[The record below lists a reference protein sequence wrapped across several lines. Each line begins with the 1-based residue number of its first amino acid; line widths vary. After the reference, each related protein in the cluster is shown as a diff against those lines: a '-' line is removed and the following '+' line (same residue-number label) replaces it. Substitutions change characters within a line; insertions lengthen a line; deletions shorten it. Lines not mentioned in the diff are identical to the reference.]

1 MRQFSL
7 WSWELGVFPS
17 VHPRAIVIP
26 TVVEESFKQ
35 TKKISRLRCTLLEM
49 TIITVIL
56 SLFSFSAN
64 AKILLPQILSSNM
77 VLQRDKPINIWG
89 FAAAGERVTVTF
101 AGQKKE
107 TLTDNNGN
115 WAVVL
120 NPLKT
125 SAQPQSML
133 ISGSNTI
140 KLSNILVGEVWL
152 CSGQSNMEYAMRK
165 LAKIPKPKNE
175 KLGFPANEATQ
186 ANNQQIRIFLV
197 NRKTLINPDSIH
209 KSWSVAEDSALRAF
223 SAVGYFFAKEL
234 QQKLGVPVGVISSAV
249 PGSAI
254 EPWIS
259 EKAFADEAYFKDK
272 KIGNDPGKFYVP
284 MIEPLTNFKIRGVL
298 WYQGETN
305 CFLNETIS
313 YAYKMKALIKSWR
326 KAWREEFP
334 FYYVQIAPF
343 DYSKQKSEKVVLT
356 ADTEPAFWE
365 AQEQLLRLPNT
376 GMISTSDLNDNG
388 GDLHPTYKWEVG
400 RRLAIWALAKT
411 YHQKIDFSG
420 PIYQA
425 VTFKANQAIL
435 NFEHLNVKDS
445 GTVAGFTLAGADG
458 KFVPAN
464 AEIKAGKV
472 WVSAKEVLHPK
483 AVRYNWSEN
492 PSGNFYSNGLPA
504 LPFRTDNPL
513 TLQFKIN

>member
-1 MRQFSL
+1 MRKLTVRNSRISVIASFRFLIEAKQSL
-7 WSWELGVFPS
+7 CKV
-17 VHPRAIVIP
+17 
-26 TVVEESFKQ
+26 
-35 TKKISRLRCTLLEM
+35 KKIASSYLLAM
-49 TIITVIL
+49 TITIIL
-56 SLFSFSAN
+56 TSLVTINAN

-89 FAAAGERVTVTF
+89 FAAAGEWVTVTF

-107 TLTDNNGN
+107 ALTDNNGN
-115 WAVVL
+115 WAIVL

-140 KLSNILVGEVWL
+140 ELSNILVGEVWL

-175 KLGFPANEATQ
+175 KLGFPANEVAH
-186 ANNQQIRIFLV
+186 AKNKQIRIFLV
-197 NRKTLINPDSIH
+197 NRKTLIKPDSIH
-209 KSWSVAEDSALRAF
+209 KSWSAAEDSALRAF

-234 QQKLGVPVGVISSAV
+234 QQKLNVPVGVISSAV

-272 KIGNDPGKFYVP
+272 KVGNDPGKFYTP
-284 MIEPLTNFKIRGVL
+284 MIEPLAKFKINGFL

-305 CFLNETIS
+305 CFLNENIS
-313 YAYKMKALIKSWR
+313 YAYKMKTLINLWR
-326 KAWREEFP
+326 KAWGESNLP

-343 DYSKQKSEKVVLT
+343 DYSKQKSEKVLLS

-365 AQEQLLRLPNT
+365 AQKQLLRLPNT

-388 GDLHPTYKWEVG
+388 SDLHPTYKWEVG
-400 RRLAIWALAKT
+400 RRLALWALAKT

-420 PIYQA
+420 PIYQTA
-425 VTFKANQAIL
+425 TFKANQAIL
-435 NFEHLNVKDS
+435 DFEHLNAKDS

-472 WVSAKEVLHPK
+472 WVSAKDVMHPK
-483 AVRYNWSEN
+483 AVRYNWAEN

-513 TLQFKIN
+513 TPQFKIN